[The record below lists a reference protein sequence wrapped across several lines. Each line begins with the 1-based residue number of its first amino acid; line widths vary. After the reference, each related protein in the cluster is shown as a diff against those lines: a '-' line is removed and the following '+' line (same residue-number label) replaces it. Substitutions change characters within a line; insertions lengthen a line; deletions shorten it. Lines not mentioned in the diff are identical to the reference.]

1 MIVSG
6 SAVVSSDDP
15 RSVIA
20 LLKNVVIEAIQK
32 RSLDRWA
39 FWVFTSSLFLATT
52 ESQFY
57 RFLYTFVYIKCSVV
71 LVNRHDPLLDVLKV
85 RLHIYRPRELPLPKH
100 LFGFIWSFQM
110 QMSFWELQADR
121 TVRFYLHLIIPLL
134 INLIWFD

>member
-20 LLKNVVIEAIQK
+20 LLKNVVSEAIQK

-39 FWVFTSSLFLATT
+39 FWVFTSSLFLTTT

-57 RFLYTFVYIKCSVV
+57 RF
-71 LVNRHDPLLDVLKV
+71 
-85 RLHIYRPRELPLPKH
+85 
-100 LFGFIWSFQM
+100 
-110 QMSFWELQADR
+110 
-121 TVRFYLHLIIPLL
+121 
-134 INLIWFD
+134 